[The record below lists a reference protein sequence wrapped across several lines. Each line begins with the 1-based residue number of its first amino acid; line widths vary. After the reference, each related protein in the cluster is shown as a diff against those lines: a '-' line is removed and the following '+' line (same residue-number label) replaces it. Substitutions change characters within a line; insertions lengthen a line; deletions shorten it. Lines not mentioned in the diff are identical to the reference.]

1 MATRNMTHDGV
12 VIIGGGYAG
21 VHAARSVR
29 SMGRAACIVDP
40 TGRHDFVTRLAAVA
54 GGTAPE
60 SDASASLDGF
70 ADEVIVAS
78 VVAVRDG
85 EVDLDDGTTLTA
97 DAVIV
102 TAGAVPVQPP
112 IDGIEHGRPLRTE
125 ADALALRSEIE
136 AADGVVIVGGGA
148 TGVQLAGAVA
158 ATHRGIQI
166 TLVDSSDRLLA
177 GMGEASGRD
186 AERILRDRGVE
197 VVLGS
202 AVESIDEG
210 GLVVDGD
217 HIAGVPV
224 WAAGFESRADRF
236 GLPVNDAGSV
246 LVDRFLR
253 VEGWAATFAAGD
265 VAAHTDSSGD
275 ALPMSAQI
283 AVQAGEVAGRNAVR
297 MLRGDTLDR
306 ARLSQSG
313 WVLDLGGKRGLAELG
328 GVSITA
334 PFLDLVPPLL
344 HWAIDLK
351 HLIETRGVA
360 GLSDR
365 PGG

>member
-1 MATRNMTHDGV
+1 MAKRNKKFDGV
-12 VIIGGGYAG
+12 VIVGGGYAG
-21 VHAARSVR
+21 VHAARAVR

-70 ADEVIVAS
+70 ANEVVVATA
-78 VVAVRDG
+78 VAVRDG
-85 EVDLDDGTTLTA
+85 ELDLDDGTTAVA

-102 TAGAVPVQPP
+102 TAGAVPVRPP
-112 IDGIEHGRPLRTE
+112 IDGIEFGWALRTE
-125 ADALALRSEIE
+125 ADALALRREIE
-136 AADGVVIVGGGA
+136 SADGVVIVGGGA

-158 ATHRGIQI
+158 AKHRSVDV
-166 TLVDSSDRLLA
+166 TLIDSAERLLV
-177 GMGEASGRD
+177 GMGDAIGRD

-197 VVLGS
+197 ILLGS
-202 AVESIDEG
+202 MVESIDEG
-210 GLVVDGD
+210 GVVVDGE
-217 HIAGVPV
+217 HTAGVPV

-246 LVDRFLR
+246 RVDRFLR
-253 VEGWAATFAAGD
+253 VDGWERTFAAGD
-265 VAAHTDSSGD
+265 VAAHSDSSGD

-297 MLRGDTLDR
+297 VMRGDTLGR

-313 WVLDLGGKRGLAELG
+313 WVLDLGGNRGLAELG
-328 GVSITA
+328 GLPITA